1 MKKWL
6 VLLGAAVFLVLCINL
21 VIGQEMLLGEAEEP
35 SIVIPCDSLAEEN
48 ERAGGTCRAACT
60 DVEEEYTSLPVR
72 GIPVTACDNS
82 LKCCFSNTPLQPE
95 MCGSSDSG
103 IATEYIPSRLEAIFG
118 IAPVCENGLVHIKT
132 TIGTGRAAR
141 EWDIG
146 YLYGNIETRRGSKV
160 ILVQDGGFVSA
171 QGNRA
176 LINVTGEQFSINAE
190 NKANLIFDTANA
202 AYFRHNYFIVC
213 KEDCSMAASLT
224 PTATYLNVTGEALAI
239 FSMAYSQYKA
249 GEDMPK
255 MFQNRVSNLYGI
267 KLYNE
272 TYLMMEAQTK
282 GRSGFGN
289 LEVSSDEKIW
299 LRRYY
304 HRQLNPS
311 EEGVGFQGYMD
322 IVFANNAQVFGGE
335 GQNIGLAVE
344 NEREPASLRLSIG
357 NENIIELTKGALM
370 AFSDNLLYEACAIGQ
385 DEDLKFDS
393 GVCSYFNS
401 AEEIIRIKPWT
412 KKITTTVQTLEGETI
427 RESTRKKPF
436 FLTLSYPAVSAYNN
450 LYLKEFESQDIE
462 SRIVVK
468 KQGVS
473 GSMIFSRD
481 DVVME
486 EGANWYDFGTSFNSL
501 IYDAGNK
508 FYSLFECVLSERQCY
523 LDGTLVSGEFRRM
536 RGRLE
541 RCNDNSDCGEG
552 RTCRQKLCVRQAGC
566 QRLTNV
572 NSGGDSSNAVDI
584 VFVSDRYMKESDFTQ
599 DVGYAVNGDGTHIG
613 ILTVEPFSLQKQK
626 FNIWAVYSGE
636 TMLPIEAGPMGDI
649 TPAERYVNS
658 MGMNCPSGDR
668 IITLSGLD
676 FRDFA
681 QFGGNAYV
689 SRSGDGAWFGAYA
702 VHEFGHSFGELQDEY
717 NQSKGNQ
724 NSGCYA
730 GPPNCVTHSAA
741 INTFGWTDENAAEA
755 VSNSW
760 RGCGGDC
767 GNWYVN
773 NLRPSF
779 NSIMR
784 YPEETGGDVFNP
796 PSKAWMQRILG
807 NY

>member
-6 VLLGAAVFLVLCINL
+6 VLLGLVLI
-21 VIGQEMLLGEAEEP
+21 LLSTYAAADAE
-35 SIVIPCDSLAEEN
+35 D
-48 ERAGGTCRAACT
+48 
-60 DVEEEYTSLPVR
+60 
-72 GIPVTACDNS
+72 GISECA
-82 LKCCFSNTPLQPE
+82 
-95 MCGSSDSG
+95 SSD
-103 IATEYIPSRLEAIFG
+103 ARQMTLYNPAHLEAIFG

-132 TIGTGRAAR
+132 TIGAGRR
-141 EWDIG
+141 TSEWDIG
-146 YLYGNIETRRGSKV
+146 WLYGNVETREGSKI
-160 ILVQDGGFVSA
+160 ILVNEGKFISA
-171 QGNRA
+171 QGNKA
-176 LINVTGEQFSINAE
+176 MINVTGGRFAINAE

-213 KEDCSMAASLT
+213 KEDCNMAASLA
-224 PTATYLNVTGEALAI
+224 PASSYLNVSGEGLAI
-239 FSMAYSQYKA
+239 FSTLYSQYKA
-249 GEDMPK
+249 GEEMEEK
-255 MFQNRVSNLYGI
+255 YLNRIFNLYEI
-267 KLYNE
+267 NLDNT
-272 TYLMMEAQTK
+272 TYLMMQALTK

-289 LEVSSDEKIW
+289 IEVSSDEKIW

-304 HRQLNPS
+304 HTQLNI
-311 EEGVGFQGYMD
+311 EGMETGYMD
-322 IVFANNAQVFGGE
+322 IVFANNAQVLGNE

-370 AFSDNLLYEACAIGQ
+370 AFKDNQVYESCAVGQ
-385 DEDLKFDS
+385 DETLKFNS
-393 GVCSYFNS
+393 GVCSYFSS
-401 AEEIIRIKPWT
+401 AEGLIRIKPWT
-412 KKITTTVQTLEGETI
+412 KKITTTVQTMEGETI
-427 RESTRKKPF
+427 RESTRGKPF
-436 FLTLSYPAVSAYNN
+436 FLTLTYPAVSAYNN
-450 LYLKEFESQDIE
+450 LYIKEFESQDIE

-468 KQGVS
+468 KQDIL

-486 EGANWYDFGTSFNSL
+486 EGANWFDFGTSFKSL

-536 RGRLE
+536 RGALE
-541 RCNDNSDCGEG
+541 RCSSNDDCGEG
-552 RTCRQKLCVRQAGC
+552 RACRQKLCVRQAGC
-566 QRLTNV
+566 QQLTNV
-572 NSGGDSSNAVDI
+572 NAGGDSSNAVDI
-584 VFVSDRYMKESDFTQ
+584 VFVSDRYMKESDFMQ

-613 ILTVEPFSLQKQK
+613 ILTVEPFSLQKEK

-636 TMLPIEAGPMGDI
+636 TMLPMQVGAMGDNA
-649 TPAERYVNS
+649 PAERYVNS
-658 MGMNCPSGDR
+658 MGMNCPAGDR

-702 VHEFGHSFGELQDEY
+702 VHEFGHSFGQLQDEY

-730 GPPNCVTHSAA
+730 GPPNCVAPSAA
-741 INTFGWTDENAAEA
+741 AATYGWTDENVAEA

-767 GNWYVN
+767 GNWYVS
-773 NLRPSF
+773 NLRPSL

-784 YPEETGGDVFNP
+784 YPEETGGDVFNT
-796 PSKAWMQRILG
+796 PSKAWIQRILR